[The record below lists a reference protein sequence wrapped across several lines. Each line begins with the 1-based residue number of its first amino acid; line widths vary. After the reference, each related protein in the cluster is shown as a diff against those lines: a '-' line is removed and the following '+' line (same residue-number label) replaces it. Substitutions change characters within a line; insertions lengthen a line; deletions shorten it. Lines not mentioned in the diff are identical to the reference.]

1 MHRAAFA
8 MGANAQCRIVHA
20 LFGMALLSGL
30 CSAQSNSTN
39 ATNAT
44 NTSTLTTTPAPV
56 PEPMSLDSDQLI
68 IIIVLVI
75 VLGGGGVGAGYY
87 GVRRAGTRSSS
98 TSSRKVSLS
107 GLRNAFGF
115 KSTKAEMDPQQQQHM
130 FSEWG
135 GGGGGGGAAN
145 SRYESVPTTECRAE
159 RGCCVPRLEAT
170 PEHFLRGLCQ

>member
-8 MGANAQCRIVHA
+8 MRKNTQCRIVHA

-39 ATNAT
+39 VTNAT

-56 PEPMSLDSDQLI
+56 PEPMSLDNDQLI
-68 IIIVLVI
+68 IIIVLVLL
-75 VLGGGGVGAGYY
+75 LGGGGAGAGYY
-87 GVRRAGTRSSS
+87 GVRRVGTRSSS
-98 TSSRKVSLS
+98 TSSRKVSLN

-115 KSTKAEMDPQQQQHM
+115 KKTTAEMEPQQQQRM
-130 FSEWG
+130 FSEWS
-135 GGGGGGGAAN
+135 GGGAAN
-145 SRYESVPTTECRAE
+145 SRYESVPTIECRAE

-170 PEHFLRGLCQ
+170 PEHFMRGLCQ

>member
-8 MGANAQCRIVHA
+8 MRKNAQCRIVHA
-20 LFGMALLSGL
+20 LFGMVLLSGL
-30 CSAQSNSTN
+30 CSAQSNSTT

-44 NTSTLTTTPAPV
+44 NTSTPTTTPAPD
-56 PEPMSLDSDQLI
+56 PEPMSLDNDQLI

-75 VLGGGGVGAGYY
+75 LLGGGGAGAGYY
-87 GVRRAGTRSSS
+87 GVRRVGTRSSS

-107 GLRNAFGF
+107 GFRKAIGF
-115 KSTKAEMDPQQQQHM
+115 KGTKAEMEPQQQQHM

-135 GGGGGGGAAN
+135 GGGGAAN
-145 SRYESVPTTECRAE
+145 SRYESVPTNECRAE

-170 PEHFLRGLCQ
+170 PEHFMRGLCQ

>member
-1 MHRAAFA
+1 MHGAAFA
-8 MGANAQCRIVHA
+8 MRANAQCRIVHA

-44 NTSTLTTTPAPV
+44 STSTLTTTPAPV

-68 IIIVLVI
+68 IIIVLVLL
-75 VLGGGGVGAGYY
+75 LGGGTAGAGYY
-87 GVRRAGTRSSS
+87 RVRRAGTRSSS
-98 TSSRKVSLS
+98 TSLRKVSID
-107 GLRNAFGF
+107 GLRNAFGL
-115 KSTKAEMDPQQQQHM
+115 KSTGAEMEPQQQQHM

-135 GGGGGGGAAN
+135 GGGRGGAAN

-170 PEHFLRGLCQ
+170 PEHFMRGLCQ